1 MSESHKR
8 ERASEAEAEAKAPR
22 IETTSEVAGGDLT
35 VLVEGASI
43 VVHSL
48 VLTLAS
54 PVFGAMLSS
63 KMQEGLDK
71 QIDLK
76 GKAKAEF
83 HAFWTFLQPGNFEPI
98 TAENAH
104 FLLRWADEY
113 QVEGLK
119 RRCEEYLIAKEV
131 PRQPEQINLSL
142 QEAVVYRLE
151 LRKSQILKLI
161 KADMPRSLGSLGSIT
176 PETAACLRDLWP
188 QLCQAAAVACPD
200 KERPT
205 VESIM
210 AMWPF
215 IAASLRCCAPAKRFE
230 EFRREAVMWPR
241 VLEQNLARHQ
251 PASDR
256 PKACREQLS
265 AKLERFLRD

>member
-83 HAFWTFLQPGNFEPI
+83 HAFWTFLQPGSTPKPI
-98 TAENAH
+98 
-104 FLLRWADEY
+104 
-113 QVEGLK
+113 
-119 RRCEEYLIAKEV
+119 
-131 PRQPEQINLSL
+131 
-142 QEAVVYRLE
+142 AV
-151 LRKSQILKLI
+151 
-161 KADMPRSLGSLGSIT
+161 
-176 PETAACLRDLWP
+176 
-188 QLCQAAAVACPD
+188 
-200 KERPT
+200 
-205 VESIM
+205 
-210 AMWPF
+210 
-215 IAASLRCCAPAKRFE
+215 
-230 EFRREAVMWPR
+230 FRV
-241 VLEQNLARHQ
+241 
-251 PASDR
+251 SD
-256 PKACREQLS
+256 Q
-265 AKLERFLRD
+265 